1 MKFAILESVVTPGGH
16 EIDYDRIL
24 VEELTALGH
33 AVEFYV
39 PEGHEFKWNY
49 GVPVHHLPGKGVS
62 YAGARGFKKLC
73 LSAKREYNRRRW
85 CNKMYQYAVEKRFDA
100 IIFPSATYRYLR
112 GLQYNQLLKAT
123 VPVIYMIHG
132 LTPEETTRLFE
143 QAEQVVDAANIKI
156 AVQTFAPD
164 ALQTKLPNISYFPP
178 PAYIPRDIEY
188 KQYITY
194 EKTLRLGFFG
204 QYRKEKNLDAFL
216 DAYFSC
222 DFSSPVKLIVQ
233 GATQTPGDA
242 EDFERIINKYSG
254 QKEKIEFIHKPLI
267 GKEWQAGI
275 QSVDAIVMPYSNPR
289 YRYHTSAMLSTAIG
303 FYKPIIIS
311 DMINPEVLE
320 EFKIGIGFDGSS
332 AEHLKKALEEF
343 VNTFEKNKE
352 GYEQE
357 LRNANEKFLPKRLAE
372 NIVTLAAK

>member
-24 VEELTALGH
+24 VEELVALGH
-33 AVEFYV
+33 TVEFYV

-62 YAGARGFKKLC
+62 YAGARGLKKLC

-85 CNKMYQYAVEKRFDA
+85 CNKMYQYALEKRFDA

-112 GLQYNQLLKAT
+112 GLKYNQLTQAK

-132 LTPEETTRLFE
+132 LTPDETTRLFA
-143 QAEQVVDAANIKI
+143 QAEQVQNSPNIKI
-156 AVQTFAPD
+156 AVQTFAPE
-164 ALQTKLPNISYFPP
+164 ALQTQLANIAYFPP

-188 KQYITY
+188 QQAITY
-194 EKTLRLGFFG
+194 DKTLKLGFFG

-222 DFSSPVKLIVQ
+222 DFKSPVKLIVQ

-242 EDFERIINKYSG
+242 EDFARIINKYAG
-254 QKEKIEFIHKPLI
+254 KGEKIEFIHKPLI
-267 GKEWQAGI
+267 GKEWQEGI
-275 QSVDAIVMPYSNPR
+275 ASVDAIVMPYSNPR

-303 FYKPIIIS
+303 FYKPVIIA
-311 DMINPEVLE
+311 DAINPEVLE
-320 EFKIGIGFDGSS
+320 QFKIGVAFDCTK
-332 AEHLKKALEEF
+332 AECLITALEEF
-343 VNTFEKNKE
+343 VNTFEKNKDN
-352 GYEQE
+352 YEQE
-357 LRNANEKFLPKRLAE
+357 LRAANQMFLPKGLAE
-372 NIVTLAAK
+372 NIVKLASK